1 MKGEAAINI
10 GQVLVKGYQEYVT
23 QEGDA
28 YDALAI
34 DFYEDEILASHIIQA
49 NPQYME
55 TLIFEAG
62 IKLWIPVLENM
73 ERPATLP
80 PWRR

>member
-1 MKGEAAINI
+1 MTGEAAINI
-10 GQVLVKGYQEYVT
+10 KQVLVKGYKEYIT
-23 QEGDA
+23 QEGDT
-28 YDALAI
+28 YDALAV
-34 DFYEDEILASHIIQA
+34 DFYEDELMASHIIQM
-49 NPQYME
+49 NPRYME

-62 IKLWIPVLENM
+62 IMLRIPVLENS